1 MSRFV
6 RLDNL
11 TLIKEAPPRHDFDRV
26 VPVGRR
32 KLGYIEQTLGHRE
45 RLIYKARF
53 HWLHFAVAWIEL
65 VLILLLAAWIVLFTP
80 TAWLEY
86 VFLLSCIA
94 ALLLLVRRMIPIWT
108 TEIGVTDNRLI
119 VKRGWLT
126 RSTDELQ
133 LRSIEQVN
141 LQQGVIGRLLGYG
154 QVDVHGTGVDNLLIP
169 PIADPLSFVR
179 AIEDAT
185 GNSKVTASSG

>member
-1 MSRFV
+1 M
-6 RLDNL
+6 
-11 TLIKEAPPRHDFDRV
+11 
-26 VPVGRR
+26 
-32 KLGYIEQTLGHRE
+32 GYIEETLGHRE

-53 HWLHFAVAWIEL
+53 HWLHYALAWMELILILSLAVWL
-65 VLILLLAAWIVLFTP
+65 VLLAPAAWPQYVLLLACMAT
-80 TAWLEY
+80 
-86 VFLLSCIA
+86 
-94 ALLLLVRRMIPIWT
+94 LLLLLRRMIPIWT

-119 VKRGWLT
+119 VKRGWVA

-141 LQQGVIGRLLGYG
+141 LRQGLLGRLLGYG

-169 PIADPLSFVR
+169 PIADPLGFVR

-185 GNSKVTASSG
+185 GNSKVAASSA

>member
-1 MSRFV
+1 
-6 RLDNL
+6 
-11 TLIKEAPPRHDFDRV
+11 
-26 VPVGRR
+26 
-32 KLGYIEQTLGHRE
+32 LGYIEETLGHRE

-53 HWLHFAVAWIEL
+53 HWLHYALAWVEL
-65 VLILLLAAWIVLFTP
+65 VLILSVAAWIVLFPP
-80 TAWLEY
+80 TAWPQY
-86 VFLLSCIA
+86 VLLLGCMA
-94 ALLLLVRRMIPIWT
+94 ALLLLLRRMIPIWT

-119 VKRGWLT
+119 VKRGWLA

-133 LRSIEQVN
+133 LRSIEQIN
-141 LQQGVIGRLLGYG
+141 LQQGVLGRLLGYG

-185 GNSKVTASSG
+185 GNNSKVATSSA